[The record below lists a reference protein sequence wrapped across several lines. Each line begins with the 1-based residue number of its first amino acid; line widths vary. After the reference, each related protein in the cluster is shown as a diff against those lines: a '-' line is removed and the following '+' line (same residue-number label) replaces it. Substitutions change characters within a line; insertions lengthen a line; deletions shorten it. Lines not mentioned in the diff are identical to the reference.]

1 MKKLFLLLILSQLY
15 SCCKEK
21 PEELEQH
28 LIPAEMKAFW
38 DFKPG
43 SWWAYQD
50 SATGAIDTVKVL
62 EKINKIDTG
71 VQVYGN
77 KTIIYEFLGIKTYNT
92 GDGFFTDYN
101 TNTLNRTITTPEIFH
116 VNKIK
121 YTPSILNGNECF
133 VYPIEVGIHSN
144 IGYGFISDS
153 CIIRDILLS
162 YSTFYNVLVI
172 CNTYNDLE
180 QGNKTT
186 TYYVNGI
193 GIIRYEVPALN
204 KIKNLINYYIIQ

>member
-43 SWWAYQD
+43 TWWAYQD

-62 EKINKIDTG
+62 ENINVIDTG

-101 TNTLNRTITTPEIFH
+101 TNTLNRQISPIINSTFQLRYNSSFSESAIPIPPTTP
-116 VNKIK
+116 
-121 YTPSILNGNECF
+121 P
-133 VYPIEVGIHSN
+133 N
-144 IGYGFISDS
+144 I
-153 CIIRDILLS
+153 
-162 YSTFYNVLVI
+162 
-172 CNTYNDLE
+172 
-180 QGNKTT
+180 
-186 TYYVNGI
+186 
-193 GIIRYEVPALN
+193 
-204 KIKNLINYYIIQ
+204 

>member
-1 MKKLFLLLILSQLY
+1 MKIFFLLLILSQLY

-62 EKINKIDTG
+62 ENINVIDTG

-92 GDGFFTDYN
+92 GDGYYTYYN
-101 TNTLNRTITTPEIFH
+101 TNTTNRNITPEI
-116 VNKIK
+116 NITYRIRYNNTSTDGGK
-121 YTPSILNGNECF
+121 CF
-133 VYPIEVGIHSN
+133 LHPLT
-144 IGYGFISDS
+144 IGTSAAISYGFVDDT
-153 CIIRDILLS
+153 CIIRKLYTNYAGFSNVYRVDN
-162 YSTFYNVLVI
+162 TFSPF
-172 CNTYNDLE
+172 E
-180 QGNKTT
+180 QYNKTS
-186 TYYVNGI
+186 TYYISGV
-193 GIIRYEVPALN
+193 GIIRYEVKALN
-204 KIKNLINYYIIQ
+204 KIKNIINYYIIQ